1 MRDHPVPAKSRERAE
16 SLQVLLAF
24 AAIYL
29 IWGSTFLAIRFADES
44 IPPLINAGLR
54 QFAAGSILFFWCWKR
69 GIRPEK
75 QHLLP
80 AIILGGLFFLGGHG
94 TLYWAE
100 KRVPSGLAALFMST
114 EAIIIALLGA
124 VVPPKVK
131 PTGKSWFGLV
141 MGTVGVALLMGS
153 DVFQTSLAGLLAGLA
168 LLFSSASWSVGVA
181 YSRRAELPRDPY
193 LNASLTMLA
202 GAILLFLT
210 AGIAGEFSAFHPSKI
225 SLRSGLSLGY
235 LILFGSVIA
244 YSAYMWLLDHRSPTL
259 VATHTFVNPVVAV
272 LLGWLLASEALSLRI
287 LIAGAL
293 IIAAIMFVGRG
304 TKDEVVQ
311 EKPSSDARAVS
322 SAQLKTAS
330 ELASAAADD

>member
-1 MRDHPVPAKSRERAE
+1 MRDHMVSTTSRERSEYLRVFA
-16 SLQVLLAF
+16 AF
-24 AAIYL
+24 VAIYL
-29 IWGSTFLAIRFADES
+29 IWGSTFLAIRFADET

-54 QFAAGSILFFWCWKR
+54 QLTAGLILFAWCWKR
-69 GIRPEK
+69 SILPAKR
-75 QHLLP
+75 HLLP

-168 LLFSSASWSVGVA
+168 LLFSSASWSVGVV
-181 YSRRAELPRDPY
+181 YSRRAALPRDPY
-193 LNASLTMLA
+193 LNASLTMIA
-202 GAILLFLT
+202 GGVLLFLA
-210 AGIAGEFSAFHPSKI
+210 AGIAGEFAGFRPGRI

-244 YSAYMWLLDHRSPTL
+244 YSAYMWLLEHRSPTL
-259 VATHTFVNPVVAV
+259 VATHTFVNPAVAV
-272 LLGWLLASEALSLRI
+272 MLGWLLASEPIGLRTI
-287 LIAGAL
+287 VAGAL
-293 IIAAIMFVGRG
+293 IVAAIMFVGRG

-311 EKPSSDARAVS
+311 PNPGSERR
-322 SAQLKTAS
+322 